1 MVEEEGG
8 LRMKVYVAFYVDYES
23 AELDDYAYHS
33 KERAERRVNSLKKRD
48 GTSQWSVCGLT
59 MKDKEG

>member
-1 MVEEEGG
+1 
-8 LRMKVYVAFYVDYES
+8 MKVYVAFYVDYES